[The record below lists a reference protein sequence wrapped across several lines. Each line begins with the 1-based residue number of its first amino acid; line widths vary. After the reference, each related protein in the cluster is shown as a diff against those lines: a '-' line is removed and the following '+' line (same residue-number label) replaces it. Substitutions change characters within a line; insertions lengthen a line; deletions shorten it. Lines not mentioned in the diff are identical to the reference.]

1 MTKKK
6 IQTEPLALEG
16 PLANEVKEESSEEKT
31 VEEPKS
37 DKIQKSK
44 TITCPNCKK
53 NMLEK
58 TFKYYRSLKCHPT
71 SISVKPAG
79 SVAQLIMLWILVSLK
94 GCRLEETNT
103 QTYFLGLLNAKQR
116 TNENLP

>member
-6 IQTEPLALEG
+6 IQTEPLALEE
-16 PLANEVKEESSEEKT
+16 PQANEVKEESSEEKP
-31 VEEPKS
+31 VEKPIEEPKS

-58 TFKYYRSLKCHPT
+58 TFKYYHSLKCHPA
-71 SISVKPAG
+71 SICAKPPG
-79 SVAQLIMLWILVSLK
+79 SVAQQSEPVAHHVVDF
-94 GCRLEETNT
+94 GFTQRLQARRDKYTNLFSRAT
-103 QTYFLGLLNAKQR
+103 
-116 TNENLP
+116 